1 MKRITMI
8 ICSLL
13 AAACAGNQPTTEQN
27 TDAAVHCHI
36 EGKVH
41 DRPQSDELLLFVG
54 IEGLAA
60 QSTQPHTVIEIRGG
74 EFSCDLYI
82 DEPQYCVLVFADEL
96 ANGAWRAIDFM
107 ADNCTVKF
115 DLYSEDEFSKTKI
128 EGTGVTAEYQSYK
141 LQLRALQNEN
151 NAIREQLEK
160 ENRYNT
166 KEYDALIAQIE
177 AIKENTPERTAL
189 IEQLQAMTDEEKYTP
204 EAIALR
210 KRSKVEY
217 KEAQLS
223 IVEGEPSLARL
234 ALLARQMVYRLPDQE
249 FIDAFDEIYAIEMP
263 ENSMTHFCRRQ
274 IDGLSLQV
282 GNHYVDFE
290 APDLDGQMHRL
301 SDMVKEAKLVL
312 LDLWASWCGP
322 CRRASMEMIPL
333 YDQYKSRGF
342 MVIGVARESES
353 TDAMNA
359 AIRKDGYTWPQL
371 VELDDRA
378 NIWSQYG
385 CINAAGRR
393 ILFNDEGEILAF
405 DPTIEEL
412 TAEVEKHLGAPKS
425 E

>member
-8 ICSLL
+8 LCSLL

-41 DRPQSDELLLFVG
+41 NRPQSDELLLYVG

-82 DEPQYCVLVFADEL
+82 DEPQYCELVFADEL
-96 ANGAWRAIDFM
+96 ANGAWRTIDFM

-115 DLYSEDEFSKTKI
+115 DLYPEDEFLKTKV
-128 EGTGVTAEYQSYK
+128 EGTGATAEYQSYK
-141 LQLRALQNEN
+141 SQLRAMQ
-151 NAIREQLEK
+151 EQIQKEYDKLYD

-177 AIKENTPERTAL
+177 AIKESTPERTAL
-189 IEQLQAMTDEEKYTP
+189 IEQLQAMTDEEQYTP

-210 KRSKVEY
+210 KRDKTEY
-217 KEAQLS
+217 KAALLS

-249 FIDAFDEIYAIEMP
+249 FIDVFDEVYAIEMP
-263 ENSMTHFCRRQ
+263 ENSMTQFCRRQ

-290 APDLDGQMHRL
+290 APDLDGKMHRL
-301 SDMVKEAKLVL
+301 SEMVEGAKIVL

-322 CRRASMEMIPL
+322 CRRASKEMIPL
-333 YDQYKSRGF
+333 YEKYKNQGF
-342 MVIGVARESES
+342 MVIGIARESGS
-353 TDAMNA
+353 TDAMEA
-359 AIRKDGYTWPQL
+359 AISKDGYEWPQL

-385 CINAAGRR
+385 CINGAGRR

-412 TAEVEKHLGAPKS
+412 TAEVEKHLGAPKA